1 MVYSAVIPVPRQLPS
16 QPFIR
21 PPSPDGCARGTRWP
35 ARFINALVKFCKAYI
50 DLPRYRPRSASSEI
64 QFAPSRALFQ
74 SLAVSPCRAAYHSI
88 QSPSG
93 FLNHQEVAVELPSS
107 PQQSRA
113 VANSVRHAMMSI
125 TRPRRCGFISLDLR
139 QVPGV
144 SKQHG

>member
-1 MVYSAVIPVPRQLPS
+1 MVYSAVIPVPRQLHRSRSFVPRVLMGVS
-16 QPFIR
+16 
-21 PPSPDGCARGTRWP
+21 RGTRWP
-35 ARFINALVKFCKAYI
+35 ARFINALVKFCKSYI

-107 PQQSRA
+107 PQQSRT